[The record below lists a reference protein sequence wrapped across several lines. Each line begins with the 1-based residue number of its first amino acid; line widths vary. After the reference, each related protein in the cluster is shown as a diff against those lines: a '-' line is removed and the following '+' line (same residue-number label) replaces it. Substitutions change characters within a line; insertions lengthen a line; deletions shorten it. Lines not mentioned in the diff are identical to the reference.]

1 MPYVDEERK
10 KKLDPLI
17 AGLSLETRAAGDL
30 SYVITRL
37 AQTQLKRLGNRSYI
51 NMATVV
57 GVMVLTVFEFV
68 RRVVNPYEDEKI
80 KKNGDVY

>member
-37 AQTQLKRLGNRSYI
+37 AQAQIRKFGNRSYI

-68 RRVVNPYEDEKI
+68 RRIVNPYEQEK
-80 KKNGDVY
+80 KESNGDVF